1 MGFVLTEEQEAIRRA
16 ARDLMRE
23 RAPVTE
29 LRRLRDSK
37 DADGYLKTAWREM
50 AGLGMVG
57 MAIPER
63 YGGAGLGWTEL
74 GLLLEESGRTLAAT
88 PLMSTVVLG
97 ASAVLLGGTET
108 QRRELLM
115 GVCEGRTLLALAH
128 DEGTRH
134 APYGITTRAEPSA
147 GRWRLHGDKSFVLD
161 GHVADTL
168 IVVARSSG
176 ERGREGLTLFLV
188 PARAPGVTIT
198 RLSLVDSRNAARVRL
213 AGVEVT
219 EADVLGSV
227 GKGADILDR
236 VLDRGS
242 IALSAETLGSLQEA
256 FERTVEYLKV
266 RKQFGVP
273 IGSFQALKH
282 RAAHLYCEVELSR
295 SIVADALAALDE
307 ERAEVPMLASVAK
320 ARTSDAFLA
329 IANEAIQ
336 LHGGIGVTDELD
348 IGFFLKRARVAEQTL
363 GSASHHRDRF
373 ARLRGY

>member
-37 DADGYLKTAWREM
+37 DAAGYLEAAWREM

-74 GLLLEESGRTLAAT
+74 GLLLEEAGRTLAAT

-97 ASAVLLGGTET
+97 ASAVLLGGTEA
-108 QRRELLM
+108 QRRELLV
-115 GVCEGRTLLALAH
+115 GVCEGRTLLALVH

-134 APYGITTRAEPSA
+134 APYAVATRAERTP
-147 GRWRLHGDKSFVLD
+147 GGFRLSGDKSFVLD

-168 IVVARSSG
+168 IVVARTSG
-176 ERGREGLTLFLV
+176 ERGREGLTLLLV

-198 RLSLVDSRNAARVRL
+198 RLSMVDSRNAARVRL
-213 AGVEVT
+213 AGVEVS
-219 EADVLGSV
+219 EAEVLGSV
-227 GKGADILDR
+227 DKGADILDR

-307 ERAEVPMLASVAK
+307 ERPEVPLLASVAK

-329 IANEAIQ
+329 IASEAIQ

>member
-29 LRRLRDSK
+29 LRRLRDGK
-37 DADGYLKTAWREM
+37 DADGYLKAAWHEM
-50 AGLGMVG
+50 AGLGMIG

-97 ASAVLLGGTET
+97 ASALLLGGTEA

-128 DEGTRH
+128 EEGTRH
-134 APYGITTRAEPSA
+134 APYGIATRAEPCA
-147 GRWRLHGDKSFVLD
+147 GGWRLQGDKSFVLD

-176 ERGREGLTLFLV
+176 ERGREGLSLFLV
-188 PARAPGVTIT
+188 PARAPGVTVT
-198 RLSLVDSRNAARVRL
+198 RLAMVDSRNAARVRL

-219 EADVLGSV
+219 EAALLGSL

-282 RAAHLYCEVELSR
+282 RAAHLFCEVELSR

-307 ERAEVPMLASVAK
+307 ERAEVPLLASVAK

-336 LHGGIGVTDELD
+336 MHGGIGVTDELD

-363 GSASHHRDRF
+363 GSSSHHRDRF